1 LDLET
6 DDVVETADGVTIGLV
21 LGLVAVT
28 LESKLGIILF
38 KPSKI
43 FFLENN
49 LLGIISPLILMNKN
63 AKTTNKK
70 TKLIFQRVPSHCESF
85 EKVKSSLLTDLLADL
100 DELDELEDLWRDL
113 LKLYEDI
120 LFILY

>member
-1 LDLET
+1 
-6 DDVVETADGVTIGLV
+6 
-21 LGLVAVT
+21 
-28 LESKLGIILF
+28 
-38 KPSKI
+38 
-43 FFLENN
+43 
-49 LLGIISPLILMNKN
+49 MNKN

-70 TKLIFQRVPSHCESF
+70 TKLIFQRVPSHCEFF
-85 EKVKSSLLTDLLADL
+85 EKVKSSLLTDLLAYL